1 MKQATDI
8 TPDDFLQETEKLES
22 ATQKTAP
29 AVKAVLFRLLDDV
42 TPINFDNEV
51 NGRLNAE
58 LRAIEAKLHPPGP
71 DGSTGKCMLPKD
83 DADALI
89 QRQDKLNKQKKRLT
103 QKHYKI
109 ITIEKLLQLIETKV
123 WGLCHRQSFFYAYNG
138 QYWVPIDTEV
148 LKSFLG
154 KVALKMGV
162 PKFEAKDAD
171 FRRKLFEQFVSE
183 GHLPEPDIPSG
194 TVLINLQ
201 NGTFQIGPDGHQLKD
216 FSRDDFLTYQL
227 PFGYDEQ
234 ATAPQFRAFL
244 NEVLPDM
251 ESQRVLAEYFGWIF
265 IKGLKLEKALVLYGS
280 GGNGKS
286 VIFDVLTALLGPENV
301 TSYPLKSL
309 TDEQG
314 YHRAKLAKTLV
325 NYASE
330 ISGNLD
336 TNLFKA
342 LISNEPVQARLP
354 YKEPF
359 ILTDYGKF
367 IFNANELPIAGEI
380 NNAYFRR
387 FLILPFPVEVPPEKQ
402 DKGLAQ
408 KIIAT
413 ELPGVLNWILEG
425 LHRLLEQRN
434 FSRCKAADDVVA
446 TYKAESDTARLY
458 MDEQRFTP
466 TPETEKKYRF
476 SLAHTY
482 REYRQFCFD
491 DGYKPVSKR
500 KFKKRLQAIGFVVGK
515 TDIGQTIYAE
525 IESEPK
531 SENHSADEPF

>member
-8 TPDDFLQETEKLES
+8 TPDDFLQEAEKLES
-22 ATQKTAP
+22 TPAETAP
-29 AVKAVLFRLLDDV
+29 AVKAVLDKLLKDV
-42 TPINFDNEV
+42 SYINFDDEV
-51 NGRLNAE
+51 NAKINERIKE
-58 LRAIEAKLHPPGP
+58 LQTVLTPVQD
-71 DGSTGKCMLPKD
+71 DGSTGKCKLPKD
-83 DADALI
+83 EQDAL
-89 QRQDKLNKQKKRLT
+89 KKQLDTLYKRKQAIT

-109 ITIEKLLQLIETKV
+109 ITIEKLLQLIETKD

-138 QYWVPIDTEV
+138 QYWVPIDTDV
-148 LKSFLG
+148 LRSFLG

-216 FSRDDFLTYQL
+216 FNRDDFLTYQL
-227 PFGYDEQ
+227 PFGYNKQ

-408 KIIAT
+408 KIIAN

-446 TYKAESDTARLY
+446 AYKAESDTARLY

-466 TPETEKKYRF
+466 TPEMEQKYRF
-476 SLAHTY
+476 PLAHIY

-500 KFKKRLQAIGFVVGK
+500 KFKNRLQAIGFVVDK
-515 TDIGQTIYAE
+515 TDKGQTVFAE
-525 IESEPK
+525 IESEPV
-531 SENHSADEPF
+531 SHNPSADEPF